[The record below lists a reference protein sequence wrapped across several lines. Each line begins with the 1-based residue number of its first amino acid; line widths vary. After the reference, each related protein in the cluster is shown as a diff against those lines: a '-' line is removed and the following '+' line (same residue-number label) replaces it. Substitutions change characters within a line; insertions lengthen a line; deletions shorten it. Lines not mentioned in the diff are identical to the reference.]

1 MEFPR
6 ADGDAFTHSRAMEKA
21 AIETKKMNPTRIPT
35 FQALNFMR
43 LARKLQEMKLAAR
56 QAGQGMDKTQK
67 VFLEISL

>member
-1 MEFPR
+1 
-6 ADGDAFTHSRAMEKA
+6 MEKA